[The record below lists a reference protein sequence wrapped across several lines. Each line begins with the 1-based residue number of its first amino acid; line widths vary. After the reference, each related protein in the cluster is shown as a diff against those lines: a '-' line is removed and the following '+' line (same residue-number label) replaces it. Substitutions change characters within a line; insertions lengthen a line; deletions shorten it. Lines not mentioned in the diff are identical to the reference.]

1 MTILQSPTINF
12 KTINKLAVPATI
24 AGIAEPLL
32 SITDTAIVG
41 NISVDGLESLAAAG
55 IVGSFLSMLIWI
67 LGQTRSAISAIIS
80 QYLGAGKIEEVK
92 TLPAQAIFLNITLS
106 ILILLSTIFIVEEI
120 FQLLNASGKILKYCV
135 SYYSIRVWGFPLTL
149 FVFAVMGIFRGLQN
163 TFWPMMIAIVG
174 AVLNVILDFALV
186 YGIEGLIS
194 PMYLEGA
201 AWASLIAQGIMAIM
215 AFILLVTKTD
225 ISLRLKLP
233 LHAELGRLVIMS
245 LNLFVRAIALNTALI
260 LAVRE
265 ATALGDR
272 YIGAHTIA
280 INIWLF
286 SAFFIDGYG
295 AAGNIIGGRLLGAK
309 DYNGLWFL
317 AKKIVLYGLIVSL
330 ILALFGFLFYHPIG
344 RLFSRETVVLETF
357 YAIFFI
363 VIIGLPMNTLAFVLD
378 GLFKGLG
385 EMKYLRNTLLAAT
398 FLGFVPTLFLG
409 KYLNWGFYGIWIA
422 FTVWMVIRGGALV
435 FKFHKKFRPLLQNT

>member
-1 MTILQSPTINF
+1 LKTAINF
-12 KTINKLAVPATI
+12 KSINKLAIPATI

-41 NISVDGLESLAAAG
+41 NIPVDGIESLAAAG

-80 QYLGAGKIEEVK
+80 QYLGAGKLAEVK
-92 TLPAQAIFLNITLS
+92 TLPAQAIFLNIGLS

-120 FQLLNASGKILKYCV
+120 FQLLNATGKILQYCI

-163 TFWPMMIAIVG
+163 TFWPMVIAITG
-174 AVLNVILDFALV
+174 AVLNVILDVILV
-186 YGIEGLIS
+186 YGIDGIVEPL
-194 PMYLEGA
+194 YLDGA
-201 AWASLIAQGIMAIM
+201 AYASLIAQAVMAIM
-215 AFILLVTKTD
+215 AFVLLLTKTD
-225 ISLRLKLP
+225 MSLKLKFP
-233 LHAELGRLVIMS
+233 IHPELGRLVVMS

-265 ATALGDR
+265 ATALGDA

-295 AAGNIIGGRLLGAK
+295 AAGNIMGGRLLGAK
-309 DYNGLWFL
+309 DYNGLWYL
-317 AKKIVLYGLIVSL
+317 AKKITQYGLWVSL
-330 ILALFGFLFYHPIG
+330 VLMALGFIFYYPIG
-344 RLFSRETVVLETF
+344 SLFSKETLVLDTF
-357 YAIFFI
+357 YTIFFI
-363 VIIGLPMNTLAFVLD
+363 VILGLPMNTLAFVLD

-385 EMKYLRNTLLAAT
+385 EMKYLRNTLLSAT
-398 FLGFVPTLFLG
+398 FLGFVPALFMG
-409 KYLNWGFYGIWIA
+409 KYLGWNLTGIWIS
-422 FTVWMVIRGGALV
+422 FTIWMLIRGGALV
-435 FKFHKKFRPLLQNT
+435 WKFRKKFRPLLQNT

>member
-1 MTILQSPTINF
+1 MKIQEASINF
-12 KTINKLAVPATI
+12 RSINKLAIPATI

-41 NISVDGLESLAAAG
+41 NIPVDGLESLAAAG

-80 QYLGAGKIEEVK
+80 QYIGAGKLEAVK
-92 TLPAQAIFLNITLS
+92 TLPAQAIYLNITLS
-106 ILILLSTIFIVEEI
+106 ILILFSTIFIVEEI
-120 FQLLNASGKILKYCV
+120 FELLNASGKILQYCI

-174 AVLNVILDFALV
+174 ALLNVILDLILV
-186 YGIEGLIS
+186 YGIDGFIE
-194 PMYLEGA
+194 PMYLDGA
-201 AWASLIAQGIMAIM
+201 AWASLIAQSIMAVM

-225 ISLRLKLP
+225 ISLKLQLPIHPELNRLI
-233 LHAELGRLVIMS
+233 IMS

-265 ATALGDR
+265 ATALGDK

-309 DYNGLWFL
+309 DYNGLWSL
-317 AKKIVLYGLIVSL
+317 AKKIVLYGSMVSL
-330 ILALFGFLFYHPIG
+330 VLMLLAFVFYRQIG
-344 RLFSRETVVLETF
+344 SLFSNEIPVLEAF
-357 YAIFFI
+357 YSIFFI
-363 VIIGLPMNTLAFVLD
+363 VILGLPMNTLAFVLD

-385 EMKYLRNTLLAAT
+385 EMKYLRNTLLTAT
-398 FLGFVPTLFLG
+398 FIGFIPMLYLG
-409 KYLNWGFYGIWIA
+409 KQLQWGFYGIWFA
-422 FTVWMVIRGGALV
+422 FTVWMIIRGGALV
-435 FKFHKKFRPLLQNT
+435 IKFRRKFRPLLQNH

>member
-1 MTILQSPTINF
+1 MKTAINF
-12 KTINKLAVPATI
+12 KSINKLAIPATI

-41 NISVDGLESLAAAG
+41 NIPVDGIESLAAAG

-80 QYLGAGKIEEVK
+80 QYLGAGKLAEVK
-92 TLPAQAIFLNITLS
+92 TLPAQAIFLNIGLS

-120 FQLLNASGKILKYCV
+120 FQLLNATGKILQYCI

-163 TFWPMMIAIVG
+163 TFWPMVIAITG
-174 AVLNVILDFALV
+174 AVLNVILDVILV
-186 YGIEGLIS
+186 YGIDGIVEPL
-194 PMYLEGA
+194 YLDGA
-201 AWASLIAQGIMAIM
+201 AYASLIAQAVMAIM
-215 AFILLVTKTD
+215 AFVLLLTKTD
-225 ISLRLKLP
+225 MSLKLKFP
-233 LHAELGRLVIMS
+233 IHPELGRLVVMS

-265 ATALGDR
+265 ATALGDA

-295 AAGNIIGGRLLGAK
+295 AAGNIMGGRLLGAK
-309 DYNGLWFL
+309 DYNGLWYL
-317 AKKIVLYGLIVSL
+317 AKKITQYGLWVSL
-330 ILALFGFLFYHPIG
+330 VLMALGFIFYYPIG
-344 RLFSRETVVLETF
+344 SLFSKETLVLNTF
-357 YAIFFI
+357 YTIFFI
-363 VIIGLPMNTLAFVLD
+363 VILGLPMNTLAFVLD

-385 EMKYLRNTLLAAT
+385 EMKYLRNTLLSAT
-398 FLGFVPTLFLG
+398 FLGFVPALFMG
-409 KYLNWGFYGIWIA
+409 KYLGWNLTGIWIS
-422 FTVWMVIRGGALV
+422 FTIWMLIRGGALV
-435 FKFHKKFRPLLQNT
+435 WKFRKKFRPLLQNT